1 VPVETVQAG
10 DVVVT
15 ASGEQRPVKW
25 IDHSDFNLRSHPNPR
40 PMFPVRIAA
49 DAFGPGRPSQ
59 DLYVSSGHSIC
70 IDLCGEVLIPAGLL
84 VNGTTVAPVEVEEIS
99 YWHVELDSHD
109 ILIANNLPAESYLAM
124 GNRTFFA
131 EAGATFEALE
141 GGERTYAD
149 FCRPVSTGGPVLDF
163 VRERLT
169 IQAQALGWTPSRD
182 ANLHLLV
189 DGEIHHPLAEGDAAV
204 FLLSDS
210 ARDVRL
216 VSNTFVPA
224 RIGLGDSRELGV
236 SLYGLAFVGSGG
248 ESRRVSLDD
257 PRLAG
262 GLHNDEA
269 TVGAHWRWTKGE
281 LVLDP
286 QFWAGLTERIALFVN
301 HNAQTTRQ
309 WIPPAR
315 PAEVI
320 PVKSKS
326 KQRLY
331 SVR

>member
-1 VPVETVQAG
+1 
-10 DVVVT
+10 
-15 ASGEQRPVKW
+15 
-25 IDHSDFNLRSHPNPR
+25 
-40 PMFPVRIAA
+40 
-49 DAFGPGRPSQ
+49 
-59 DLYVSSGHSIC
+59 
-70 IDLCGEVLIPAGLL
+70 VLIPAGLL

-131 EAGATFEALE
+131 EARATFEALE

-149 FCRPVSTGGPVLDF
+149 FCRPVATDGPVLDF
-163 VRERLT
+163 VRDRLT
-169 IQAQALGWTPSRD
+169 IQAQTLGWTPSRD
-182 ANLHLLV
+182 ADLHLLV

-204 FLLSDS
+204 FLLCDS

-224 RIGLGDSRELGV
+224 RIGLGDNRELGV
-236 SLYGLAFVGSGG
+236 SLYGLAFEGSGG
-248 ESRRVSLDD
+248 EARRVSLDD

-262 GLHNDEA
+262 GLHSDEA

-286 QFWAGLTERIALFVN
+286 QFWAGLTGHIALFVN